1 MAAETI
7 TVDYSAG
14 TDVVYTEVLPLLPG
28 TREFRDLVNG
38 TATAPRRLVFS
49 RLSAANRLTGVDRV
63 RIYISRAI
71 QNANSGRV
79 NIGSCTFEM
88 VIPLEGNDFTET
100 VLADQVSAL
109 TDFLAG
115 GTAFANAKALY
126 QGSILTGDF
135 SD

>member
-7 TVDYSAG
+7 TVDDSAG
-14 TDVVYTEVLPLLPG
+14 ADLTYTEVLPLTPG
-28 TREFRDLVNG
+28 TREFRDLTNG

-63 RIYISRAI
+63 RVYISRAV

-88 VIPLEGNDFTET
+88 VIPLEGNDFTDT
-100 VLADQVSAL
+100 AMANMVSAL
-109 TDFLAG
+109 TDFLIG
-115 GTAFANAKALY
+115 GTNFANAKALY
-126 QGSILTGDF
+126 QGSVLTGDF